1 MRKILLALTIALAA
15 PAAAHAGTFNIGE
28 DAGAVTID
36 IPDDWSP
43 KEYEGGVEATSPNN
57 TYVFVEAT
65 AMDDLSGAVKEGVEY
80 LQKQGLTF
88 DAASEKNVDGVKING
103 MDTVIKEWAGKDE
116 NGDASISLV
125 AVVVD
130 DKNAVLLMTWSD
142 PEAEKKDQEAF
153 MGIMNTLKKAE

>member
-1 MRKILLALTIALAA
+1 MRHILLALTIALAA
-15 PAAAHAGTFNIGE
+15 PAAAHAGSFTLGE

-43 KEYEGGVEATSPNN
+43 KEYEGGVEATSPND

-65 AMDDLSGAVKEGVEY
+65 EMSDLAGTVQEGIEY

-88 DAASEKNVDGVKING
+88 DAATEKNVEGVKVNG
-103 MDTVIKEWAGKDE
+103 MATVIKEWAGKDE

-125 AVVVD
+125 AIVVD

-142 PEAEKKDQEAF
+142 PESEKKDQDTF
-153 MGIMNTLKKAE
+153 MGVVNSIKKAE